1 MFLYLSKENAPY
13 LDGPEK
19 IRPSL
24 NPPPQVRTFF
34 FNGVVYLVFVRICSN
49 VYMYLCNE
57 FEINSHKKVYYL
69 LLFVYE
75 LI

>member
-1 MFLYLSKENAPY
+1 MPPIWTVPK
-13 LDGPEK
+13 K

-24 NPPPQVRTFF
+24 NLPTPPVRTFF

-57 FEINSHKKVYYL
+57 FEIKLSEKVYYL
-69 LLFVYE
+69 SIYCYLYMN
-75 LI
+75 